1 MTESASR
8 DPASSES
15 DQPGAPTP
23 RAEPTFLETMKWAG
37 VMLGITGL
45 IAAITIP
52 VLLWLDWM
60 G

>member
-1 MTESASR
+1 M
-8 DPASSES
+8 
-15 DQPGAPTP
+15 
-23 RAEPTFLETMKWAG
+23 ETLKWAG